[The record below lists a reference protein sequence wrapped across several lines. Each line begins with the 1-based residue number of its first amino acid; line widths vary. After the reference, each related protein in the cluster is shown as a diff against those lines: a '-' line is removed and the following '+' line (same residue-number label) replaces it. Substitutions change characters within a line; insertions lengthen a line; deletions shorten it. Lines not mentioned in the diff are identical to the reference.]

1 MNIKFYPV
9 ISAYDLRKEMKL
21 QYDVDIEPRDLFALE
36 MGDNEYAIISISKN
50 ADEMDVEYIWDEP
63 GAVALRTLVRTHLR
77 DLLPEWDLV
86 MMED

>member
-1 MNIKFYPV
+1 MNIRYYPV

-21 QYDVDIEPRDLFALE
+21 QYDVDIEPRDLFGLE
-36 MGDNEYAIISISKN
+36 VGESEYSIISISKN
-50 ADEMDVEYIWDEP
+50 ADETDVEYVWDVP

-86 MMED
+86 MMGY

>member
-9 ISAYDLRKEMKL
+9 VSAYELRKEMKL
-21 QYDVDIEPRDLFALE
+21 QYDVDIEPRELFALE
-36 MGDNEYAIISISKN
+36 IGDDEYSIVSISKS

-77 DLLPEWDLV
+77 ELLPDWNVVIMGE
-86 MMED
+86 